1 MFPGHVM
8 MFDNNMICPIDAL
21 TEAFVFLIT
30 SFGNDVILNEAF
42 YTPTEISGPREK
54 LAKLSAATRTCLA
67 RDRPC
72 HIV

>member
-8 MFDNNMICPIDAL
+8 MFDNNMTCLIDAP

-30 SFGNDVILNEAF
+30 PFGNDVILNKAF

-54 LAKLSAATRTCLA
+54 LARFGAAKRTCVA
-67 RDRPC
+67 RDAPC